1 MDENQIIDELKGQG
15 IDLVS
20 AIPCDKAKGLFFR
33 LPEEFRYIGLTREED
48 GVGISAG
55 AYLAGARPLVAIQS
69 SGIGNML
76 NAILSLTVTFGLPL
90 PILASWRGGENEAI
104 PAQIPFNRP
113 LPGILAA
120 AGIPYTI
127 LPDPGSVSAIG
138 KGVAEAFAQKTPH
151 VILLPPACLC
161 ETACIAADLTPKK
174 PRPFSLRYERDW
186 HVPTMTRFEA
196 IKTIAA
202 RAVEEVLVANIGV
215 PSKELYA
222 SHDRSEN
229 FYMLGSY
236 TQASAIGLGIATVRP
251 KKRVIILDGDGSLL
265 GSAILPV
272 IGATAP
278 KNLTIVA
285 LDNGVFGSTGNQPRP
300 GADTADLRLMAM
312 AAGFTQ
318 TFAVHEPGELASAL
332 AASARNG
339 PAFIHARIKPGNSD
353 VPNIPLGPAQIR
365 DRFMCALQE
374 TGRLQRRSG
383 VRPGSPKYSLMK
395 M

>member
-20 AIPCDKAKGLFFR
+20 AIPCDKAKGLFFK

-90 PILASWRGGENEAI
+90 PILASWRGGENETI

-113 LPGILAA
+113 LPRILAA

-127 LPDPGSVSAIG
+127 LPDPGSTGAIG
-138 KGVAEAFAQKTPH
+138 KAIADAFAQKIPQ

-161 ETACIAADLTPKK
+161 ETACSAASPAPEN
-174 PRPFSLRYERDW
+174 PRQFSLRYERDW
-186 HVPTMTRFEA
+186 HTPTMTRFEA
-196 IKTIAA
+196 IRTIARPA
-202 RAVEEVLVANIGV
+202 TGDVLVSNIGV

-222 SHDRSEN
+222 AKDRPEN

-251 KKRVIILDGDGSLL
+251 DKRVVVLDGDGSLL
-265 GSAILPV
+265 GSSILPV
-272 IGATAP
+272 IGAVSP
-278 KNLTIVA
+278 RNLTIVA

-300 GADTADLRLMAM
+300 GSDTADLRLMAM
-312 AAGFTQ
+312 AAGFQQ
-318 TFAVHEPGELASAL
+318 TFTVHEPGELE
-332 AASARNG
+332 SARAVSSAHNG

-365 DRFMCALQE
+365 DRFMDALQK
-374 TGRLQRRSG
+374 TGRH
-383 VRPGSPKYSLMK
+383 
-395 M
+395 